1 VTVQKDLVVRVHSYP
16 EDGYETYGERAAA
29 EMVLLPG
36 FEYPYRG
43 FRVEIR
49 ESKETLIA

>member
-36 FEYPYRG
+36 FETVVLRDS
-43 FRVEIR
+43 E
-49 ESKETLIA
+49 ESKAAVVV